1 MDVISTFC
9 RMVMFPRRNYY
20 FMNMSL
26 HILRIITFERRKLIA
41 HHDLSRAKICST
53 TFTNCVAKKLSPNSI
68 QCVKNFKI
76 RCNKNEGLDS
86 PLNLFSR
93 YIITWRCKIQ
103 RGSFKLCALS
113 LFVLLNATI
122 KLLLGVS

>member
-41 HHDLSRAKICST
+41 HHDLSRAKIFST
-53 TFTNCVAKKLSPNSI
+53 ISTKCVTNIYFSI
-68 QCVKNFKI
+68 QYKVSI
-76 RCNKNEGLDS
+76 V
-86 PLNLFSR
+86 SR
-93 YIITWRCKIQ
+93 YVIIRMK
-103 RGSFKLCALS
+103 G
-113 LFVLLNATI
+113 
-122 KLLLGVS
+122 